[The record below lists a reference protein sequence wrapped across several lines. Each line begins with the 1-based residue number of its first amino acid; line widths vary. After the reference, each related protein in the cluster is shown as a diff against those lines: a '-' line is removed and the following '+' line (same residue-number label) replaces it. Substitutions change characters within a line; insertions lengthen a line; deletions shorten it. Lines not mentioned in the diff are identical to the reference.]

1 MKISLAPRELRFTHH
16 VFRDG
21 GQGGFMQCLGI
32 DIGSSSIKGAVLN
45 LEDCAVGEVIK
56 EDFPAPISELPVGYF
71 EVEPSQIQEAVESV
85 LVKLLEIAPD
95 ASSIHWTGQMG
106 GVILVDETGN
116 PLTNYISWRDQRML
130 EPYPSGDG
138 SYYRILEQRL
148 TRTRMQQLGNDCKPG
163 SAFSLLFWL
172 AEQRELPDSAIPL
185 ALADYV
191 TMRLFDAEPVT
202 EYTSAIGN
210 LNVQTCLW
218 HREAFNE
225 LGIGKLHWPQLT
237 DPYRVVGELTVHGNV
252 IPSYPSVGDHQCALA
267 GMRLRKNE
275 LSINVST
282 GSQISLLAD
291 GYQPG
296 DYQVR
301 PYFDRQYLK
310 TLTHLPA
317 GRSLNVLVDLLS
329 EIPHAQGLE
338 VEDSWLYITK
348 AAAAAET
355 ELNVDL
361 SFFEG
366 PMGSR
371 GEIRNIAVDN
381 LNVGTLF
388 RAAFD
393 NMANNY
399 EVCASRLSP
408 EEDWNGLV
416 LSGGLVGNCD
426 ILRRLIIEQFDC
438 SVRLSATSEETMEG
452 LLILAL
458 VARGRFDSVAEA
470 SAEVE
475 TRQMA
480 IGNVG

>member
-1 MKISLAPRELRFTHH
+1 ME
-16 VFRDG
+16 
-21 GQGGFMQCLGI
+21 
-32 DIGSSSIKGAVLN
+32 
-45 LEDCAVGEVIK
+45 
-56 EDFPAPISELPVGYF
+56 
-71 EVEPSQIQEAVESV
+71 
-85 LVKLLEIAPD
+85 
-95 ASSIHWTGQMG
+95 
-106 GVILVDETGN
+106 
-116 PLTNYISWRDQRML
+116 
-130 EPYPSGDG
+130 
-138 SYYRILEQRL
+138 
-148 TRTRMQQLGNDCKPG
+148 QLGNECKPG
-163 SAFSLLFWL
+163 SALSLLFWM
-172 AEQRELPDSAIPL
+172 AEQGELPDLAIPL

-191 TMRLFDAEPVT
+191 TMRLGDAEPVT
-202 EYTSAIGN
+202 EYTSALGA
-210 LNVQTCLW
+210 LNVQTCQW
-218 HREAFNE
+218 HHEAFNE
-225 LGIGKLHWPQLT
+225 LGVGTLQWPRLT
-237 DPYRVVGELTVHGNV
+237 DPYHVAGEMAVHGKV

-267 GMRLRKNE
+267 GMRFRKHE
-275 LSINVST
+275 LSINMST

-329 EIPHAQGLE
+329 EIPQAQGLK
-338 VEDSWLYITK
+338 VEDPWLYITK

-355 ELNVDL
+355 DLNVDL
-361 SFFEG
+361 AFFEG
-366 PMGSR
+366 PMGSH
-371 GEIRNIAVDN
+371 GEIRNITVDN

-399 EVCASRLSP
+399 EVCASRLSL

-426 ILRRLIIEQFDC
+426 ILRRLIIEQFEC
-438 SVRLSATSEETMEG
+438 PVRLSATSEETMEG